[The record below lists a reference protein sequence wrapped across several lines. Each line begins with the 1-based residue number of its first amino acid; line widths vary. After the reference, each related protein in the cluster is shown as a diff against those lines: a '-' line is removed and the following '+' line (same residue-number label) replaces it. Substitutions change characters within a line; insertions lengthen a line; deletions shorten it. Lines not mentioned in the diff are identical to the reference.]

1 MEEPIDRPRNSAQ
14 WTEGQFR
21 RFVISALRRAKWP
34 VKYEA
39 LNAACRGTEINPKT
53 RRKRKIYACAACN
66 GRFGAKD
73 VQVDHIVPVQ
83 AGGSKDWESLVERM
97 FCELEGF
104 QVLCSQCH
112 DTKSICE
119 MLNVHPDEVPTIKRV
134 AAFRK
139 MTAKEQVA
147 LLGSLGLECGNNA
160 SRRLAAF
167 TEWVN
172 HNDPVEATP
181 PEPR

>member
-53 RRKRKIYACAACN
+53 GRKRKIYACAACN

-83 AGGSKDWESLVERM
+83 AGGSKDWESVVERM
-97 FCELEGF
+97 FCELDGF
-104 QVLCSQCH
+104 QVLCSECH
-112 DTKSICE
+112 DSKSICE
-119 MLNVHPDEVPTIKRV
+119 MLNVSPDRVPMIKLI
-134 AAFRK
+134 ASFRK
-139 MTAKEQVA
+139 LNA
-147 LLGSLGLECGNNA
+147 LDQATRLGALGLPCGKNA
-160 SRRLAAF
+160 SERLAIF
-167 TEWVN
+167 TDWARSN
-172 HNDPVEATP
+172 SHS
-181 PEPR
+181 